1 MIFNSDGGR
10 VDIPFESDDDI
21 VANHTFS
28 IVVYEILIV
37 VDVVIDNAVLDLEVV
52 IDSIYS

>member
-21 VANHTFS
+21 VADHTFS
-28 IVVYEILIV
+28 IVVYEIRIV
-37 VDVVIDNAVLDLEVV
+37 VDVVIDNAVSDSEVV
-52 IDSIYS
+52 VDPIYL